1 MGKVIFDKMESLNM
15 NKESLVLISAKA
27 KSKKQY
33 KNKLSE

>member
-15 NKESLVLISAKA
+15 NKENLVLISAKA
-27 KSKKQY
+27 KSKKQN